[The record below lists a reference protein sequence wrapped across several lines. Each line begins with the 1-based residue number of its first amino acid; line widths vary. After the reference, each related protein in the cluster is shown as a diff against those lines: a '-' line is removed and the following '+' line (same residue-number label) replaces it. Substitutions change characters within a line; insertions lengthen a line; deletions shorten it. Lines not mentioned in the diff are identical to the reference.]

1 MIQNNL
7 ATQAY
12 FNLGSLVPSEA
23 YNRRP
28 MLSHKATQM
37 LRAAVL
43 LLACAPHVGARAQSA
58 PTAEEGRPAV
68 SAADRSAIEHLLAAY
83 NDALSTCAATAYADL
98 FTPDATF
105 TSDDFRGAR
114 HRALYGKSATLVGRD
129 KLVQLV
135 DTEDFCLDPVQ
146 RARRAAAPR
155 NVAGSLTGLTLAA
168 TVDGVRG
175 TLPLG
180 NGGRYE
186 DVYVRT
192 AGGWKFKARR
202 VVMPAAR

>member
-1 MIQNNL
+1 MHTIVAL
-7 ATQAY
+7 
-12 FNLGSLVPSEA
+12 
-23 YNRRP
+23 
-28 MLSHKATQM
+28 MLSHNAAQT
-37 LRAAVL
+37 LRAVVL
-43 LLACAPHVGARAQSA
+43 LLACAPHVGARPLSA
-58 PTAEEGRPAV
+58 PTAEEGPPAV

-83 NDALSTCAATAYADL
+83 NDALSTCAAAAYADL
-98 FTPDATF
+98 FTPDGAF

-155 NVAGSLTGLTLAA
+155 NVGGSLAGLTLAV
-168 TVDGVRG
+168 TVDGIRG

-202 VVMPAAR
+202 VVMPTAP

>member
-1 MIQNNL
+1 
-7 ATQAY
+7 
-12 FNLGSLVPSEA
+12 
-23 YNRRP
+23 
-28 MLSHKATQM
+28 MLSHKATWT
-37 LRAAVL
+37 LRAVIL
-43 LLACAPHVGARAQSA
+43 LVACVPNVSARGQSA
-58 PTAEEGRPAV
+58 PPRKEEPPAV

-155 NVAGSLTGLTLAA
+155 NVARSLTGLTLTA

-180 NGGRYE
+180 RGGRYE

-202 VVMPAAR
+202 VVMPAAP